1 MTKEAISKAPSGRP
15 QRQPVGMRNRQVMK
29 GLDPKYSY
37 RWVVDYDGTGDRIA
51 AFKDGGYEFVESRKA
66 VHGDSRVD
74 AASPEGSI
82 EQRSVGSG
90 LKGYL
95 MRIPRELY
103 EEDQKAKQQAVSKT
117 EEALKKPALD
127 GAYGS
132 LKIETREG
140 DPTA

>member
-15 QRQPVGMRNRQVMK
+15 SRQPVGMRNRQVLR
-29 GLDPKYSY
+29 GLDPNYMY

-51 AFKDGGYEFVESRKA
+51 AFKDGGYEHVQSRKSTL
-66 VHGDSRVD
+66 GDSRVD
-74 AASPEGSI
+74 AATPEGSI
-82 EQRSVGSG
+82 EQRSVGNG
-90 LKGYL
+90 QKGYL
-95 MRIPRELY
+95 MRIPIELY
-103 EEDQKAKQQAVSKT
+103 NDDQKVKQQAVTKT

-127 GAYGS
+127 GTYGS